1 MTREEKIEELEEVQ
15 RLLIN
20 QFNIL
25 ADILDFYKNKK
36 KYEQAFNYFVKNPDI
51 KIFENIKNGKKFG
64 LDDRELFFFKGLM
77 FINSAIGILEDY
89 VDDKIIDI
97 DFIKT
102 FTTSVFWGTSISAWS
117 ISKIDIDKLEHKNN
131 YATLVSRI
139 DEIQHFPSK
148 ILGKKGIENRYKKMN
163 IQKNKFEELA
173 KEEWKKAITENRR
186 PLDHRE
192 MRDYLISQQN
202 EDIDFSLIKTEPR
215 LKILR
220 DVAREVEEL
229 FGLEKDTLIYNPGK
243 K

>member
-15 RLLIN
+15 RLLID

-25 ADILDFYKNKK
+25 ADILDFRKNKK
-36 KYEQAFNYFVKNPDI
+36 KYKKAFDYIVENPDI
-51 KIFENIKNGKKFG
+51 KIFENIKNCKKLG
-64 LDDRELFFFKGLM
+64 LDDKELFFFKGLM
-77 FINSAIGILEDY
+77 FINSAIVILEDY
-89 VDDKIIDI
+89 VDNKIIDI
-97 DFIKT
+97 DFIKI

-117 ISKIDIDKLEHKNN
+117 ISKIDIDELSQKNH

-139 DEIQHFPSK
+139 DEIQNFTSK
-148 ILGKKGIENRYKKMN
+148 TLGKKGIENRYKKMN
-163 IQKNKFEELA
+163 IQKKKFEELA
-173 KEEWKKAITENRR
+173 KVEWKKAITENIR

-202 EDIDFSLIKTEPR
+202 EDIDFSLIKPEPK

-220 DVAREVEEL
+220 DVAREIEEL